1 MATIT
6 VAPLVGSRN
15 QARKLLA
22 GLSESDRSGLTIE
35 CTQMSLGTPS
45 FIDEII
51 KIVLFERGFE
61 WLRLLDPPQ
70 ATRKYAIES
79 AETFGVSG
87 RLIFD

>member
-1 MATIT
+1 
-6 VAPLVGSRN
+6 
-15 QARKLLA
+15 
-22 GLSESDRSGLTIE
+22 
-35 CTQMSLGTPS
+35 MSLGTPS